1 MTLPP
6 PVVEP
11 SLKPLAM
18 SEWSIIWGGMGWP
31 LLSASIGQRPWMLL
45 NTYSTQASPLP
56 PNTELSSPKCEQC
69 RVWEA
74 LMWNHA
80 AAPAK
85 CSDCAWGTAL
95 QVRKG
100 RNWRD
105 IYKASN
111 TMALG
116 VTSSVPCLPLPNILL
131 MASVKWHHGQ
141 NQTWNKPST
150 APKINLKRWASWSGP
165 KGEVRNMDRK
175 EGQSTSP
182 LPFLL
187 HSLHWIPRKS
197 LYLGAKDKEAKG
209 SRRWS
214 IGWEQVLNL
223 MQLTRLKTI
232 FESQVTWCIS
242 VFLLAKWIE
251 WSLTWICNIMLVQD
265 AMALLFIYF
274 FQISNFLFCMG
285 V

>member
-1 MTLPP
+1 MKHNLG
-6 PVVEP
+6 VGV
-11 SLKPLAM
+11 
-18 SEWSIIWGGMGWP
+18 GWP
-31 LLSASIGQRPWMLL
+31 LLSASVGQRPRMLL
-45 NTYSTQASPLP
+45 NTLQHTGKPAP
-56 PNTELSSPKCEQC
+56 PKQRIIQPQMWTVLSLRSSHVK
-69 RVWEA
+69 
-74 LMWNHA
+74 HA

-150 APKINLKRWASWSGP
+150 APKINLKRWASWNGA

-182 LPFLL
+182 LRFLL
-187 HSLHWIPRKS
+187 HSLHWIPSKSILGQATRKPRG
-197 LYLGAKDKEAKG
+197 LGDEALVG
-209 SRRWS
+209 SR
-214 IGWEQVLNL
+214 
-223 MQLTRLKTI
+223 
-232 FESQVTWCIS
+232 F
-242 VFLLAKWIE
+242 
-251 WSLTWICNIMLVQD
+251 
-265 AMALLFIYF
+265 
-274 FQISNFLFCMG
+274 
-285 V
+285 